1 MRDRHSMIIQIKKF
15 GDTLISRPEGRD
27 AALVIRNQFLINN
40 KEDLVTLDFEG
51 VKIMT
56 PSWLDEILQ
65 EIFKTYAKDHVTYEN
80 TKNSS
85 VKASLE
91 IILEHK
97 PIEG

>member
-1 MRDRHSMIIQIKKF
+1 MIIQIKKF

-27 AALVIRNQFLINN
+27 AALVIRNQFLTNN
-40 KEDLVTLDFEG
+40 KENQVTLDFEG

-65 EIFKTYAKDHVTYEN
+65 EIFKTYKNNHVKYKN
-80 TKNSS
+80 TSNSS

-91 IILEHK
+91 IILENK
-97 PIEG
+97 PIEE